1 MNNLLDEKWLEA
13 LPDKVTDNLM
23 KQNAEVITVIC
34 ERIKYFGNLRPTE
47 ITMLTNSLAFAGADM
62 KAINKIIQKYT
73 GLNKIE
79 IKKIFETAA
88 KENDAFAE
96 QYYKYRGFT
105 PQTHGNNEYLKNIYR
120 AVAQS
125 TVESFENLSDTYG
138 FKLPGK
144 KAMPLRKA
152 YSQVI
157 DRAIYE
163 IQAGVTDYKTSL
175 RQTVKQL
182 ADSGIRTINWESG
195 ASRRADTAARMNIL
209 DGVRRLNQEMLLYNG
224 EQFGSD
230 GIELTAHAIS
240 APDHVDVQGRQFSN
254 AEFNKMQNGES
265 CADIK
270 GNKYA
275 GFERPIGEWNCKH
288 FAFPIIIGI
297 SQPAHTDEELSSLK
311 QNSAEKYDTTQ
322 EMRRRET
329 EIRRLKDRRM
339 AFSASGNELDA
350 KRTQRELNTALKD
363 YGKFCKKNGLTP
375 KYDRTEVNGYR
386 RISTVDKASKN
397 DIINTEGGAVALNN
411 TIDSPIEQ
419 RNTAKG
425 NPNAILIYDRPLNNR
440 QKQILNA
447 LTDYDSTIIV
457 KKKNV
462 SMSDLAAFT
471 AMTGDEFA
479 LFTKGKERLIIRG
492 NAISVNVDIKRATIL
507 SKQGY
512 KWSGHT
518 HPGISDLSMQPS
530 DGDYMILS
538 CFKQENSVVYNSKG
552 NFRTFEKR

>member
-230 GIELTAHAIS
+230 GIELSAHAIS

-297 SQPAHTDEELSSLK
+297 SQPAHTDEELSRLK
-311 QNSAEKYDTTQ
+311 RNSAEKYDATQ

-329 EIRRLKDRRM
+329 EIRKLKDRRM

-363 YGKFCKKNGLTP
+363 YGKFCKKNGMTP
-375 KYDRTEVNGYR
+375 KYDRTEVNGYK

-492 NAISVNVDIKRATIL
+492 NAISVNVDIKRATTL

>member
-13 LPDKVTDNLM
+13 LPEKVTDNLI
-23 KQNAEVITVIC
+23 KQNAEVIEVIC
-34 ERIKYFGNLRPTE
+34 NRIKYFGDLRPTE
-47 ITMLTNSLAFAGADM
+47 VNMLTNSLAFAGADM
-62 KAINKIIQKYT
+62 KAINTIIQKYT
-73 GLNKIE
+73 GLNKAE
-79 IKKIFETAA
+79 IKRIFETAA

-96 QYYKYRGFT
+96 QYYKYRGLI
-105 PQTHGNNEYLKNIYR
+105 PRTHDNDEYLQNIYQ

-125 TVESFENLSDTYG
+125 TLDSFENLSDTYG

-144 KAMPLRKA
+144 KAMTLRRT

-163 IQAGVTDYKTSL
+163 IQTGVTDYNTAL
-175 RQTVKQL
+175 RQSVKQL
-182 ADSGIRTINWESG
+182 ADSGIRNVNWESG
-195 ASRRADTAARMNIL
+195 VSRRTDTAARMNIL

-230 GIELTAHAIS
+230 GIELSAHAIS
-240 APDHVDVQGRQFSN
+240 APDHVNVQGRQFSN
-254 AEFNKMQNGES
+254 AEFNKMQDGEN
-265 CADIK
+265 CTDVD
-270 GNKYA
+270 GNTYT
-275 GFERPIGEWNCKH
+275 GFDRPIGEWNCKH
-288 FAFPIIIGI
+288 FAFPIVIGI
-297 SQPAHTDEELSSLK
+297 SQPVHTDEELDALK
-311 QNSAEKYDTTQ
+311 RNSAEKYEATQ

-329 EIRRLKDRRM
+329 EIRKLKDRRM
-339 AFSASGNELDA
+339 AFSAAGNELDA
-350 KRTQRELNTALKD
+350 KRTQRELDTALKD
-363 YGKFCKKNGLTP
+363 YGKFCKNNGLTP
-375 KYDRTEVNGYR
+375 KYNRTEADGYK
-386 RISTVDKASKN
+386 RISAVDKTPKN
-397 DIINTEGGAVALNN
+397 GIINTEGGAVALNN

-447 LTDYDSTIIV
+447 LTDYDSAIIV

-507 SKQGY
+507 SEEGY

-538 CFKQENSVVYNSKG
+538 CFKQDNSVVYNSKG

>member
-230 GIELTAHAIS
+230 GIELSAHAIS

-311 QNSAEKYDTTQ
+311 QNSAEKYDATQ

>member
-96 QYYKYRGFT
+96 QYYEYRGFT

-311 QNSAEKYDTTQ
+311 QNSAEKYDATQ

>member
-297 SQPAHTDEELSSLK
+297 SQPAHTDEELSRLK
-311 QNSAEKYDTTQ
+311 RNSAEKYDATQ